1 MEVIELQFF
10 YQKFCRVFFAL
21 SINELENIKH
31 AIFILIV
38 SIFGV
43 LSLRKFNIQLSYLL
57 IFFSDDF
64 FQTNR

>member
-10 YQKFCRVFFAL
+10 IRNFNEFFAL
-21 SINELENIKH
+21 SINEHENITH
-31 AIFILIV
+31 AIFILAV

-57 IFFSDDF
+57 IFFDDF